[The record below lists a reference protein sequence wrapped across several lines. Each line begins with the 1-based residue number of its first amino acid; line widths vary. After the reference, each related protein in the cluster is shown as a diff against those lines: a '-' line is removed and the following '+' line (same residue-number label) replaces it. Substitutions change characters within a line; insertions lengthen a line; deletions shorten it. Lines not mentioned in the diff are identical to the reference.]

1 MGFLGKLMIQEYN
14 YLSVYDFYVIQCVFS
29 DDLRIFT
36 QYIEANELN
45 QI

>member
-1 MGFLGKLMIQEYN
+1 MIQESN
-14 YLSVYDFYVIQCVFS
+14 YLSAYDLYVIQWVFC

-36 QYIEANELN
+36 QHIVANELK

>member
-1 MGFLGKLMIQEYN
+1 MIQESN
-14 YLSVYDFYVIQCVFS
+14 YLSVYDFYVIQCMFS

-36 QYIEANELN
+36 QHIEANELN

>member
-1 MGFLGKLMIQEYN
+1 MIQESN
-14 YLSVYDFYVIQCVFS
+14 YLSVYDFYVIQRVFS

-36 QYIEANELN
+36 HHMIANELN